1 LNVFSSAAQPQK
13 AKSRKHRNDDASKG
27 FCDKVNRIVV
37 FKLSSVQE
45 AVVHHANHDVGTE
58 NVFVL
63 VKAAHILHKNETEG
77 SKERLAVRAILSLF
91 ESLLAY
97 PAVEL
102 ECTRELSR
110 IDRDDLREFG
120 ALEKTHGRNVDP
132 YRLGISQA
140 IEARLA
146 LQEDMTSFKHTLL
159 REGPVRF
166 IKKAIYEVVSDGDR
180 GRALAQFDLAKSEPV
195 SPIGNPD
202 EPPLTHKVDLTSIR
216 QTAIKSATNGLK
228 RKDGPRHYWETAVE
242 SVILRA
248 NVGTKEAGR
257 PKSRS

>member
-1 LNVFSSAAQPQK
+1 MCRGFAIQLKCVWDQSVEGFLNRSSAAR
-13 AKSRKHRNDDASKG
+13 SREHRNDDPSKG
-27 FCDKVNRIVV
+27 FCDKVNKIEV
-37 FKLSSVQE
+37 FKLSKVQE

-63 VKAAHILHKNETEG
+63 VKAAHIRHKSETEA
-77 SKERLAVRAILSLF
+77 SKERLAIRAILSLF
-91 ESLLAY
+91 ESLFAY

-110 IDRDDLREFG
+110 IDRDVLREFG
-120 ALEKTHGRNVDP
+120 ALEKTNGRNVDP
-132 YRLGISQA
+132 YRLGICQA

-195 SPIGNPD
+195 SPIDNPD
-202 EPPLTHKVDLTSIR
+202 EPPLTLDFPLNSGRSK
-216 QTAIKSATNGLK
+216 KS
-228 RKDGPRHYWETAVE
+228 V
-242 SVILRA
+242 SC
-248 NVGTKEAGR
+248 
-257 PKSRS
+257 S